1 MIFEQFDI
9 YILAPILIVAITAA
23 INSWRYIVSV
33 EIMSMFQPSL
43 KNLAK
48 AEERKLD
55 QNQNGNDSEKRAEL
69 DKIIKEGLS
78 PNSFKKEK

>member
-1 MIFEQFDI
+1 M
-9 YILAPILIVAITAA
+9 
-23 INSWRYIVSV
+23 SV

-55 QNQNGNDSEKRAEL
+55 QNENGDDSKKRAEL

-78 PNSFKKEK
+78 PNSFKKEIKDK

>member
-1 MIFEQFDI
+1 M
-9 YILAPILIVAITAA
+9 
-23 INSWRYIVSV
+23 SV

-55 QNQNGNDSEKRAEL
+55 QNENGDDSKKRAEL

-78 PNSFKKEK
+78 PNSFKKEIKSDDDSL

>member
-1 MIFEQFDI
+1 
-9 YILAPILIVAITAA
+9 
-23 INSWRYIVSV
+23 
-33 EIMSMFQPSL
+33 MSMFQPSL

-55 QNQNGNDSEKRAEL
+55 QHENGDDSKKRAEL

-78 PNSFKKEK
+78 PNSFQKEIKPDDDSL

>member
-1 MIFEQFDI
+1 MSI
-9 YILAPILIVAITAA
+9 
-23 INSWRYIVSV
+23 

-48 AEERKLD
+48 AEERRLD
-55 QNQNGNDSEKRAEL
+55 QHENGDDSKKRAEL

-78 PNSFKKEK
+78 PNSFKNEKRSGEDSP

>member
-1 MIFEQFDI
+1 MSI
-9 YILAPILIVAITAA
+9 
-23 INSWRYIVSV
+23 

-55 QNQNGNDSEKRAEL
+55 QNENGDDSKKRAEL

-78 PNSFKKEK
+78 PNSFKKDKKSADDSL

>member
-1 MIFEQFDI
+1 M
-9 YILAPILIVAITAA
+9 
-23 INSWRYIVSV
+23 SV

-55 QNQNGNDSEKRAEL
+55 QNENGDDSKKRAEL
-69 DKIIKEGLS
+69 DKILKEGLS
-78 PNSFKKEK
+78 PNSFKKEKVR

>member
-1 MIFEQFDI
+1 M
-9 YILAPILIVAITAA
+9 
-23 INSWRYIVSV
+23 SV

-55 QNQNGNDSEKRAEL
+55 QNENGDNSKKRAEL
-69 DKIIKEGLS
+69 DKILKEGLS
-78 PNSFKKEK
+78 PNSFKKEKVR

>member
-1 MIFEQFDI
+1 M
-9 YILAPILIVAITAA
+9 
-23 INSWRYIVSV
+23 SV

-43 KNLAK
+43 KNPAK

-55 QNQNGNDSEKRAEL
+55 QNENGDDSKKRAEL

-78 PNSFKKEK
+78 PNSFKKEKKSDGDSL

>member
-1 MIFEQFDI
+1 M
-9 YILAPILIVAITAA
+9 
-23 INSWRYIVSV
+23 SV

-55 QNQNGNDSEKRAEL
+55 QNESSDDSKKRAEL
-69 DKIIKEGLS
+69 DKIIK
-78 PNSFKKEK
+78 

>member
-1 MIFEQFDI
+1 
-9 YILAPILIVAITAA
+9 
-23 INSWRYIVSV
+23 VSV

-55 QNQNGNDSEKRAEL
+55 QNENGDDSKKRAEL

-78 PNSFKKEK
+78 PNSFKKKSDDDSL